1 MGRRGGRGGG
11 RQPREA
17 WGQRGQAGRR
27 RGPSGE
33 GTRHWRP
40 HGTRRHGCPAPPG
53 GRVWQGGREGST
65 RTQDK
70 RGREARPE
78 SRGAGSV
85 GGGGHRRD
93 PGAGCP
99 SGAAVVGGPREPP
112 GWPLERMAR
121 DEGLRG
127 DPRGRIPGLRAEG
140 TRSRLWAGLRGG
152 AEHPAAWQGPWE
164 PVPAP
169 LCAIFQTWRRPGEA
183 SGPRAG
189 RVWTVRAAGSRAHGP
204 RTPRGEPQVVTRGCG
219 GNEVTKRPKAR
230 GNGGRVSGAGDALC
244 EPPHRAQTDACPC
257 GRLAGPGGWGCR
269 SPGLTGGPGKPLDVL
284 A

>member
-1 MGRRGGRGGG
+1 MRPRGWLPVRGGCGGGTPGATRVAAGEDGRR
-11 RQPREA
+11 P
-17 WGQRGQAGRR
+17 
-27 RGPSGE
+27 
-33 GTRHWRP
+33 
-40 HGTRRHGCPAPPG
+40 
-53 GRVWQGGREGST
+53 
-65 RTQDK
+65 
-70 RGREARPE
+70 
-78 SRGAGSV
+78 
-85 GGGGHRRD
+85 
-93 PGAGCP
+93 
-99 SGAAVVGGPREPP
+99 
-112 GWPLERMAR
+112 AR

-140 TRSRLWAGLRGG
+140 TRSQLWAGRRGG

-169 LCAIFQTWRRPGEA
+169 LCAVFQTRRRPGEA

-189 RVWTVRAAGSRAHGP
+189 RVWTLRAAGSRAHGL
-204 RTPRGEPQVVTRGCG
+204 RTPRGEPQVVTRGCE

-230 GNGGRVSGAGDALC
+230 GNGRRVSGAGDALC
-244 EPPHRAQTDACPC
+244 EPPHRAQTDACLC

>member
-27 RGPSGE
+27 RGPAGE
-33 GTRHWRP
+33 DTRHWRP

-53 GRVWQGGREGST
+53 GRVWQGGWEGST

-112 GWPLERMAR
+112 GWPLERMAGDLPGTR
-121 DEGLRG
+121 GCVETPGDGSPDCVRRGRGAGCGRGCGAEPSTLQRGRALGNPSPPHCAPFSRLGAGLGRPVAHAQGGCGQCGRPAAELTDRELRG
-127 DPRGRIPGLRAEG
+127 ASHRWSREAAEG
-140 TRSRLWAGLRGG
+140 T
-152 AEHPAAWQGPWE
+152 
-164 PVPAP
+164 
-169 LCAIFQTWRRPGEA
+169 
-183 SGPRAG
+183 
-189 RVWTVRAAGSRAHGP
+189 
-204 RTPRGEPQVVTRGCG
+204 
-219 GNEVTKRPKAR
+219 K
-230 GNGGRVSGAGDALC
+230 
-244 EPPHRAQTDACPC
+244 
-257 GRLAGPGGWGCR
+257 
-269 SPGLTGGPGKPLDVL
+269 
-284 A
+284 